1 MLHSLF
7 KLFSLKY
14 IWNSIPNYLHISR
27 SMFGTCTSQIPF
39 WTAAVPL
46 LCPAMVGSST
56 THTACSSH
64 VPIILEVLFVS
75 TRPSW
80 KSAASP
86 PLQINLAGSCSAI
99 ITGATVISAIL
110 ISPLLPL
117 AWRSPT
123 PWSMPSCPATRQE
136 WDDTF
141 SQIPAVR
148 KVSQWSFLQI
158 KSFRGWLNLLL
169 PFTLK
174 NTKCFT
180 LYLDMSS

>member
-27 SMFGTCTSQIPF
+27 STFGTCTSQIPF

-99 ITGATVISAIL
+99 STGATVIPAIL

-123 PWSMPSCPATRQE
+123 PEACLHALQHAKNGMTHFHKYLQLEKFRNE
-136 WDDTF
+136 
-141 SQIPAVR
+141 
-148 KVSQWSFLQI
+148 VSFKLNHSEV
-158 KSFRGWLNLLL
+158 GWTCYYLLR
-169 PFTLK
+169 
-174 NTKCFT
+174 
-180 LYLDMSS
+180 